1 VETFVTGLDD
11 DWVASLKTIAIDVV
25 VGAGIGALVGGPSGL
40 LLGAVLA
47 VLADQLLVEKNL
59 GLPGLI
65 TEAKKEVKIYQAA
78 TSVAALPPPADAAA
92 ATPQAPAAPEVF
104 SLNELATANGDFQRL
119 LLHIEANKIY
129 YLNKIW
135 AGEIPEVRLARFRI
149 KGIDRYIDNELLG
162 FVGDKAA
169 YPLRLD
175 SLPEALADYL
185 RDKVVKF
192 DPNKKERLN
201 GVNTDPV
208 QERGIDSAALPTN
221 GVYME
226 SMVGSC
232 EALEPFLL
240 DHRKLDVADKQAE
253 VDRKVEEA
261 KQAAKETER
270 YELRLKQKPPLL
282 EFPQPPP
289 PEEK

>member
-1 VETFVTGLDD
+1 
-11 DWVASLKTIAIDVV
+11 
-25 VGAGIGALVGGPSGL
+25 
-40 LLGAVLA
+40 
-47 VLADQLLVEKNL
+47 
-59 GLPGLI
+59 
-65 TEAKKEVKIYQAA
+65 
-78 TSVAALPPPADAAA
+78 
-92 ATPQAPAAPEVF
+92 
-104 SLNELATANGDFQRL
+104 
-119 LLHIEANKIY
+119 
-129 YLNKIW
+129 
-135 AGEIPEVRLARFRI
+135 
-149 KGIDRYIDNELLG
+149 LG

-169 YPLRLD
+169 YSLRLD